1 MSTARTKRDYT
12 QVEAASILSAM
23 KGSKLRRTALPHL
36 VYKARIQEIVMDKK
50 AFDTRDLLESFR
62 AMIRDIGVPTVTST
76 NARKSALST
85 WQGH

>member
-1 MSTARTKRDYT
+1 
-12 QVEAASILSAM
+12 
-23 KGSKLRRTALPHL
+23 
-36 VYKARIQEIVMDKK
+36 MDKK